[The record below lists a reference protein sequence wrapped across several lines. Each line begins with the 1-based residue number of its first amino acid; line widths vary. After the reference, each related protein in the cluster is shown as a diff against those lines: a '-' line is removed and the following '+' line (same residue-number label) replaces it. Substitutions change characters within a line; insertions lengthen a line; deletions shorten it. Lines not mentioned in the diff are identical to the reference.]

1 MGLEPRQIGGLLLF
15 GGATLMI
22 LGLLLF
28 FCPRNLSW
36 LGHLPGDL
44 RLEFGKGSRLYIPLG
59 TSLLIS
65 LVLSLLLTLF
75 LHLLRLLGR

>member
-1 MGLEPRQIGGLLLF
+1 MELGPRQAGEWLLLL
-15 GGATLMI
+15 GGVALI

-28 FCPRNLSW
+28 FFPRSLSW

-44 RLEFGKGSRLYIPLG
+44 RLEIGKEGRLYIPLG

-65 LVLSLLLTLF
+65 LILSLLLTLF
-75 LHLLRLLGR
+75 LHLFRLLGR